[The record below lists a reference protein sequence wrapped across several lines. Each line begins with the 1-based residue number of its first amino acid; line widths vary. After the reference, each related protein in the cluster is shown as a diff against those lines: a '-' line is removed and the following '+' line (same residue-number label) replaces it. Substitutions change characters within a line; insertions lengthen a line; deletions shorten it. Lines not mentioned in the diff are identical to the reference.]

1 MLLQGQVGSGLN
13 LSANAGQGQQLNL
26 RQAGQG
32 DLIVSEL
39 MPRYA
44 AAAIG
49 RQKFYGSLS
58 AGVTTTA
65 SLTASAVVAPF
76 LYNPVGSGVNV
87 IVTKVGVAFTVAF
100 AGAAAIGI
108 ATGFNATLL
117 STTTAAGN
125 PGASSFVGVGAA
137 PQGKV
142 YAGATTTSASLVHTY
157 LGAGDTGAITTVPL
171 AWTPPTDLEGGIV
184 LPPGA
189 WAYIYT
195 SAVSGASATFGS
207 YEWIELPNP

>member
-87 IVTKVGVAFTVAF
+87 IVTKVGVRRQPRLRWFTPTSVPVTQVQSLPAPWRGPRRPILKAVLF
-100 AGAAAIGI
+100 CHRVLGRLFILPPSPARPPRLVRMNGSNCPTRNKWSPRLDNGARVLFG
-108 ATGFNATLL
+108 GRQMLL
-117 STTTAAGN
+117 SLYSLWAPTTTGIPA
-125 PGASSFVGVGAA
+125 FVRVF
-137 PQGKV
+137 V
-142 YAGATTTSASLVHTY
+142 
-157 LGAGDTGAITTVPL
+157 LG
-171 AWTPPTDLEGGIV
+171 
-184 LPPGA
+184 
-189 WAYIYT
+189 
-195 SAVSGASATFGS
+195 
-207 YEWIELPNP
+207 